1 MLQIDD
7 TDIIRSITAI
17 EKYLGCPLDID
28 FQGEI
33 ILASNNVN
41 STLEYTRLTRANY
54 SGAISILQILIE
66 DKYPS
71 RAERINNRRKIIRL
85 KPGELIIVRTEVRTI
100 QRKVE

>member
-33 ILASNNVN
+33 ILTSNNVN

-54 SGAISILQILIE
+54 SVAIS
-66 DKYPS
+66 
-71 RAERINNRRKIIRL
+71 
-85 KPGELIIVRTEVRTI
+85 
-100 QRKVE
+100 